1 MERALSGLAGSRQS
15 GVETIRAMTK
25 SQKEFCGNPEF
36 STLVELLR
44 RRAEHQETRPAFSF
58 LFDRDLQESR
68 LTYGELDQRARVIA
82 AALQKFQA
90 TGERALLVYSPGLE
104 YVAAFF
110 GCLYAGII
118 AVPIYP
124 PTPEPVN
131 RSLARFKTVVQD
143 AKPALALTSSSI
155 LRMSGAMAQIFAES
169 GLRHVTTDNLA
180 PELGEQWKEPEI
192 TGESLAFLQY
202 TSGSTSTPKGVMLT
216 HNNLLHNSKLICACF
231 KHTPESQGVIWLPPY
246 HDMGLIGGILQPVY
260 AGFPCALLSPLS
272 FLQRPFTWLQAISRY
287 KGTTSGGPDFAYDLC
302 IRRITPE
309 QRATLDLSSWNVAFN
324 GAEPIRAETL
334 ERFTAAFS
342 GCGFRP
348 EAFYPCYGL
357 AEGTLIVSGGEKTSP
372 PVLRTFEEQE
382 LAQDGLSGLTAGP
395 KKVRTLVGCGRSLP
409 DQRIVIADPVTL
421 AACEEG
427 KVGEIW
433 VSGPSVARGYW
444 NQPEATKQAFCGF
457 LSSSGEGPFLRTGD
471 LGFLCGGELFVT
483 GRLKDLI
490 IIAGRNLYPQDI
502 EQTVESSHPAL
513 QPGCGAAF
521 SVCTEGEEQLVVV
534 QELKR
539 HSRDIDLDAAIRE
552 IRRTVAEWHAV
563 RVSDVVLLKPG
574 RIPKT
579 SSGKIERHTCRM
591 AFLAGTLER
600 VEI

>member
-1 MERALSGLAGSRQS
+1 MWRL
-15 GVETIRAMTK
+15 ETVRAMTE
-25 SQKEFCGNPEF
+25 SEKELCGNPEEF

-44 RRAEHQETRPAFSF
+44 WRAENQETRRAFSF
-58 LFDRDLQESR
+58 LFDRDLQEIH
-68 LTYGELDQRARVIA
+68 LTYGELDQRARVVA
-82 AALQKFQA
+82 AALQKSQVS
-90 TGERALLVYSPGLE
+90 GERALLVYSPGLE

-124 PTPEPVN
+124 PAPGGMN
-131 RSLARFKTVVQD
+131 RSMARFKTVVQD
-143 AKPALALTSSSI
+143 AKPSLALTTSSI
-155 LRMSGAMAQIFAES
+155 LSMRGAVAQIFAES
-169 GLRHVTTDNLA
+169 GLRFVTTDNLVA
-180 PELGEQWKEPEI
+180 DLGECWKTPEI

-202 TSGSTSTPKGVMLT
+202 TSGSTSAPKGVMLT
-216 HNNLLHNSKLICACF
+216 HNNLLHNSKQICACF
-231 KHTPESQGVIWLPPY
+231 KHTPQSQGVIWLPPY

-287 KGTTSGGPDFAYDLC
+287 RGTTSGGPDFAYDLC

-309 QRATLDLSSWNVAFN
+309 QRATLDLSSWDVAFN

-334 ERFTAAFS
+334 ERFTAAFCD
-342 GCGFRP
+342 CGFRP
-348 EAFYPCYGL
+348 AAFYPCYGL
-357 AEGTLIVSGGEKTSP
+357 AEATLIVSGGEKTSP
-372 PVLRTFEEQE
+372 PVSRTFEEPE
-382 LAQDGLSGLTAGP
+382 LAQDGLSNLSAGH

-421 AACEEG
+421 APCEEG
-427 KVGEIW
+427 CVGEIW
-433 VSGPSVARGYW
+433 VSGPSVAQGYW
-444 NQPEATKQAFCGF
+444 NQPEATTQAFCGF

-502 EQTVESSHPAL
+502 ERTVESSHPL
-513 QPGCGAAF
+513 LRPGCGAAF
-521 SVCTEGEEQLVVV
+521 SVCVDGEERLVVV
-534 QELKR
+534 QELER
-539 HSRDIDLDAAIRE
+539 HSRDIDLHAAIRE
-552 IRRTVAEWHAV
+552 IRRTVTEWHDV
-563 RVSDVVLLKPG
+563 RVFDVVLLKPG

-579 SSGKIERHTCRM
+579 SSGKIERYTCRM

-600 VEI
+600 VEIGDPS